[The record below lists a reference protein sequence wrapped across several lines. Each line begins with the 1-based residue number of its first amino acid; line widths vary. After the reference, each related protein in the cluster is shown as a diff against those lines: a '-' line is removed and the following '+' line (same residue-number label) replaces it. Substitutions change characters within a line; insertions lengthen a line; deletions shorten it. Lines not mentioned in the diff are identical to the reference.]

1 MAIYVREAG
10 YGATPC
16 VTRARSAMSFGFAMT
31 THTIRFFY
39 RGTAREVQGVPASRT
54 VLQHLREDLHCT
66 GTKEG
71 CAEGDC
77 GACTVVLG
85 ELDSRGALQL
95 KAVNACIQFLP
106 TLDGRALFTVEDLR
120 AADGNLHPVQQAM
133 VDSHGS
139 QCGFCTPGF
148 VMSMWALYENQ
159 PAAAGLPTRDEIN
172 AALSGNL
179 CRCTGYR
186 PIVDAAQRMFDYSQY
201 ARVPFD
207 RAAVAQTLQALQRRD
222 TFEYV
227 APDVRGAAFGTHTF
241 YAPVTLDAFAALR
254 ALHPHARLLAGSTDV
269 GLWVTKQFRDLGDIL
284 YVGNV
289 VEMKQIARDA
299 QTLTIGAAVT
309 LEEAYA
315 ALAADYPELAEL
327 WTRFASLPIRNA
339 GTLGGNVANGSPI
352 GDSMPALLALGAEVV
367 LRHGAKTRTLALD
380 AFYLGYQKTALAAG
394 EFVAALCVPRPRTDL
409 RFRTYKVAK
418 RYDQDIS
425 AVCAAFALRVTD
437 GVIVEARI
445 AFGGMAATPKRAAH
459 VEAALVGAAWDDT
472 TTQRAMDALAA
483 DYQPLTDMRAT
494 SAYRLKVARNLLR
507 RFQLETRDAAP
518 LSLCD
523 VNAFAFEAGVT
534 GAEGAVGAAGA
545 VDASVAEES
554 P

>member
-10 YGATPC
+10 YGATSC

-31 THTIRFFY
+31 TQTIRFY
-39 RGTAREVQGVPASRT
+39 HRGAVREVQGVPATRT

-77 GACTVVLG
+77 GACTVVVG
-85 ELDSRGALQL
+85 ELDGDGGLAL

-120 AADGNLHPVQQAM
+120 AADGALHPVQQAM
-133 VDSHGS
+133 VDCHGS

-186 PIVDAAQRMFDYSQY
+186 PIVEAAQKMFDYPQY
-201 ARVPFD
+201 PRVPFD
-207 RAAVAQTLQALQRRD
+207 RAAVTQALQALQRRD

-227 APDVRGAAFGTHTF
+227 APDVRGSAFGTPAF
-241 YAPVTLDAFAALR
+241 YAPVTLDAFAALL
-254 ALHPHARLLAGSTDV
+254 AQHPQARILAGSTDV

-284 YVGNV
+284 YIGNV
-289 VEMKQIARDA
+289 AELKTIEHDA

-309 LEEAYA
+309 LEDAYA

-327 WTRFASLPIRNA
+327 WIRFASLPIRNA

-352 GDSMPALLALGAEVV
+352 GDSMPALLVLGAEVV
-367 LRHGAKTRTLALD
+367 LRHGARARTLPLD

-394 EFVAALCVPRPRTDL
+394 EFVEAIRVPRPAPNL

-425 AVCAAFALRVTD
+425 AVCAAFALRITD
-437 GVIVEARI
+437 GVIVEARV
-445 AFGGMAATPKRAAH
+445 AFGGMAATPRRAAH
-459 VEAALVGAAWDDT
+459 AEAALAGAPWDDA

-483 DYQPLTDMRAT
+483 DYQPLTDMRASST
-494 SAYRLKVARNLLR
+494 YRLKVARNLLR
-507 RFQLETRDAAP
+507 RFQLETRDHAP
-518 LSLCD
+518 LALFD
-523 VNAFAFEAGVT
+523 VNAFAFEAGM
-534 GAEGAVGAAGA
+534 AGA
-545 VDASVAEES
+545 VTAQES
-554 P
+554 L

>member
-31 THTIRFFY
+31 TQTIRFY
-39 RGTAREVQGVPASRT
+39 HRGAVREVQGVPATRT

-85 ELDSRGALQL
+85 ELDTHGTLGL

-106 TLDGRALFTVEDLR
+106 TLDGRALFSIEDLR
-120 AADGNLHPVQQAM
+120 AADGALHPVQQAM
-133 VDSHGS
+133 VDCHGS

-186 PIVDAAQRMFDYSQY
+186 PIVDAAQKMFDYTQY
-201 ARVPFD
+201 PRVPFD
-207 RAAVAQTLQALQRRD
+207 RAAVATALKALQRSD
-222 TFEYV
+222 TFEYRG
-227 APDVRGAAFGTHTF
+227 PDVRGSAFGTPAF
-241 YAPVTLDAFAALR
+241 YAPVTLDAFAARR
-254 ALHPHARLLAGSTDV
+254 AGHPHARILAGSTDV
-269 GLWVTKQFRDLGDIL
+269 GLWVTKQFRELGDIL
-284 YVGNV
+284 YLGNV
-289 VEMKQIARDA
+289 AELKHIERDA

-309 LEEAYA
+309 LEDAYA
-315 ALAADYPELAEL
+315 ALAVDYPELAEL

-367 LRHGAKTRTLALD
+367 LRHGPKTRTLPLD

-394 EFVAALCVPRPRTDL
+394 EFVAAIRVPRPAPNL
-409 RFRTYKVAK
+409 RFRTYKVSK

-425 AVCAAFALRVTD
+425 AVCAAFALRIVD
-437 GVIVEARI
+437 GTIVEARL
-445 AFGGMAATPKRAAH
+445 AFGGMAATPKRATQA
-459 VEAALVGAAWDDT
+459 EAALSGAAWDDT
-472 TTQRAMDALAA
+472 ATQRAMDALAA
-483 DYQPLTDMRAT
+483 DYQPLTDMRAS
-494 SAYRLKVARNLLR
+494 SAYRMKVARNLLR
-507 RFQLETRDAAP
+507 RFQMETRDQAP
-518 LSLCD
+518 LTLLD
-523 VNAFAFEAGVT
+523 VNAFAFEAGVADT
-534 GAEGAVGAAGA
+534 ALAQE
-545 VDASVAEES
+545 
-554 P
+554 PLR

>member
-1 MAIYVREAG
+1 
-10 YGATPC
+10 
-16 VTRARSAMSFGFAMT
+16 MSQP
-31 THTIRFFY
+31 IRFY
-39 RGTAREVQGVPASRT
+39 HRHAIREITDAPVTRT
-54 VLQHLREDLHCT
+54 VLQYLREDAHCT

-77 GACTVVLG
+77 GACTVVVG
-85 ELDSRGALQL
+85 ERDEAGGVSF

-120 AADGNLHPVQQAM
+120 QPDGSLHPVQEAM
-133 VDSHGS
+133 VDCHGS

-159 PAAAGLPTRDEIN
+159 PATAGMPTRDEIN

-186 PIVDAAQRMFDYSQY
+186 PIVDAAQKMFDYPQY
-201 ARVPFD
+201 PRVPFD
-207 RAAVAQTLQALQRRD
+207 RAAVAQALQELQRHD

-227 APDVRGAAFGTHTF
+227 AADVRGNAFGAPTF
-241 YAPVTLDAFAALR
+241 HAPVTLDDFAALC
-254 ALHPHARLLAGSTDV
+254 AQHPHACIMAGSTDV

-284 YVGNV
+284 YLGNV
-289 VEMKQIARDA
+289 AELKNIERDA

-309 LEEAYA
+309 LEDAYA

-352 GDSMPALLALGAEVV
+352 GDSMPALLALGADVV
-367 LRHGAKTRTLALD
+367 LRQGPRTRTLPLD

-394 EFVAALCVPRPRTDL
+394 EFVAAIRVPRPAPDL
-409 RFRTYKVAK
+409 RFRTYKVSK

-425 AVCAAFALRVTD
+425 AVCGAFALRIAD
-437 GVIVEARI
+437 GVIVDARI
-445 AFGGMAATPKRAAH
+445 AFGGMAATPKRAGHA
-459 VEAALVGAAWDDT
+459 EAALAGAAWDEAA
-472 TTQRAMDALAA
+472 TQRAMDALAA
-483 DYQPLTDMRAT
+483 DYQPLTDLRAS
-494 SAYRLKVARNLLR
+494 SAYRSKVARNLLR
-507 RFQLETRDAAP
+507 RFQLETRDTAP
-518 LSLCD
+518 LALFD
-523 VNAFAFEAGVT
+523 VNVFAFEADV
-534 GAEGAVGAAGA
+534 ASAANA
-545 VDASVAEES
+545 QES

>member
-31 THTIRFFY
+31 TQTIRFFY
-39 RGTAREVQGVPASRT
+39 RGAVREVQGVPATRT

-77 GACTVVLG
+77 GACTVVVG
-85 ELDSRGALQL
+85 ELDANRHLTL

-106 TLDGRALFTVEDLR
+106 TLDGRALFSVEDLR
-120 AADGNLHPVQQAM
+120 AADGALHPVQQAM
-133 VDSHGS
+133 VDCHGS

-172 AALSGNL
+172 TALSGNL

-186 PIVDAAQRMFDYSQY
+186 PIVDATQKMFDYAQY
-201 ARVPFD
+201 PRVPFD
-207 RAAVAQTLQALQRRD
+207 RAAVAEALKPLQRRD
-222 TFEYV
+222 TFEYR
-227 APDVRGAAFGTHTF
+227 AADVRGDAFGTPLF

-254 ALHPHARLLAGSTDV
+254 AGHPDARLLAGSTDV

-284 YVGNV
+284 YLGNV
-289 VEMKQIARDA
+289 AELKAIERDA

-309 LEEAYA
+309 LEDAYA
-315 ALAADYPELAEL
+315 ALAVDYPELAEL

-367 LRHGAKTRTLALD
+367 LRNGAKTRTLPLD

-394 EFVAALCVPRPRTDL
+394 EFVAAIRVPRPARNL
-409 RFRTYKVAK
+409 RFRTYKVSK

-425 AVCAAFALRVTD
+425 AVCAAFALQIKD
-437 GVIVEARI
+437 DVIVEARL

-459 VEAALVGAAWDDT
+459 AEAALTGAAWDDT
-472 TTQRAMDALAA
+472 ATQRAMDALAA
-483 DYQPLTDMRAT
+483 DYEPLSDMRAS
-494 SAYRLKVARNLLR
+494 SAYRLKVARNLLL
-507 RFQLETRDAAP
+507 RFQLETRDHAP
-518 LSLCD
+518 LALFD
-523 VNAFAFEAGVT
+523 VNAFAFET
-534 GAEGAVGAAGA
+534 GAAE
-545 VDASVAEES
+545 VAPAQE
-554 P
+554 PL